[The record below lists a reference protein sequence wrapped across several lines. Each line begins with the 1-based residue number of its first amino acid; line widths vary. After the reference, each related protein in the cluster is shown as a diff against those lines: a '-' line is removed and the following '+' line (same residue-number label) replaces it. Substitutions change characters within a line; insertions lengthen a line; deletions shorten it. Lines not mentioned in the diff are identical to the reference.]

1 MSGEWWAFIFL
12 MVMLKLPIVYLGV
25 VVWYACKPPL
35 PPEGAAKLVEE
46 LPPHDLW
53 RPWRSRRLNPHP
65 RPPHGAPS
73 RRAPR
78 APSAARAYAKHE

>member
-12 MVMLKLPIVYLGV
+12 MVALKLPIVYLGV

-35 PPEGAAKLVEE
+35 PPEEAVNVTVQPK
-46 LPPHDLW
+46 PDLW
-53 RPWRSRRLNPHP
+53 RPWRTRRLQPGPHP
-65 RPPHGAPS
+65 RSGPV

-78 APSAARAYAKHE
+78 TASASRAYAKHE

>member
-35 PPEGAAKLVEE
+35 PP
-46 LPPHDLW
+46 HDLW
-53 RPWRSRRLNPHP
+53 RPWRSRRLNPNP

>member
-12 MVMLKLPIVYLGV
+12 MVALKLPIVYLGV

-35 PPEGAAKLVEE
+35 PPEEAVKVAVRPE
-46 LPPHDLW
+46 HDLW
-53 RPWRSRRLNPHP
+53 RPWRTRRAGPSP
-65 RPPHGAPS
+65 RPHGGPA